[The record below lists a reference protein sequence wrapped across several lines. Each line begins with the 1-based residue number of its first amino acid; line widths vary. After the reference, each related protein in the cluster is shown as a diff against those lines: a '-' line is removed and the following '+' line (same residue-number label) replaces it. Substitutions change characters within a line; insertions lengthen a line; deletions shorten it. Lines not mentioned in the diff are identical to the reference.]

1 MPLNSDAQ
9 GFLIGTPVEL
19 SGFREE
25 MAGILNDVRAIR
37 RTLVARRDRPIDS
50 RPVVTPSS
58 RRPSREFDPA
68 PVVAVGSGQHIA
80 TPSGRGSARVSQ
92 TVATTGELQRGNIGM
107 PGRVA
112 VAAAEAAKGVVNEE
126 SDASVKAFSEI
137 AEPLKRGW
145 AAIRG
150 GNAAERQEGWLKR
163 ILKAVTGWKR
173 PAWPERGGNHRSE
186 EAGEPSGFERARERV
201 AMRDGGR
208 REGAD
213 SQNRI
218 TGGDPVRN
226 DTALAR
232 REGGV
237 MSWLLGSAANVS
249 TAPAMTLQ
257 SIEAHLRSLDKKVKA
272 PKGDGIFIHVLPIFT
287 TFIPSV
293 IEWLRDRRMDSN
305 LERIEGHTRRQ
316 LEISH
321 PFFVFTRRRLIA
333 IGEAIEEAGHENSSP
348 GFFSSLL
355 APLLAPLLSALAGLA
370 TRLAGVPLIGPALA
384 GLTRMLGGA
393 RVAKAVPAVAGAGKA
408 AGAAANASAGG
419 AATPAVAGVAGGAA
433 AARWGK
439 AAQGLRANRVLRTG
453 RVFVRNAG
461 RAIRPLGRV
470 LTKVPV
476 VGSLLALGLGVA
488 GSASI
493 EKDETLSRDQKNAA
507 QGKNWGGVAG
517 SLGGAALG
525 AALGTAIAPGIG
537 TVIGGVLGAV
547 VGDWLGGNLGELIGS
562 KFSAFMAPLAPVF
575 SEIKVWA
582 LATWDW
588 IRDSASA
595 FFDGAKAVFSGVGKW
610 ITERWTAFVDTVT
623 GVFDTFVS
631 NLKTVLNALKNVP
644 VLGDAIRAAERAAN
658 AVADAATATA
668 QRTKEAA
675 GAAVEGAKD
684 MAGRAWDGAVEY
696 ANARVPKGIR
706 DRVAHERAL
715 QTAADYKQGNIS
727 GLDDAHTRELVA
739 STALTESA
747 GGKLGVVNSAGYL
760 GRYQAGASWLA
771 DAGLIRGGSEA
782 VKAAMKRDGF
792 ANEYKWGASGGMTRF
807 LNNNTNWNNGLSRA
821 QYLASADI
829 QDKAF
834 RTNSNLAYQQLVND
848 GTITK
853 SHTQAQIAGL
863 LKARHIAGI
872 GGARAVAAGRTG
884 RKDANGTSA
893 RDYYNDLAGR
903 DAQFSGVFTVGA
915 SAAIR
920 APAAPVVA
928 TTKAPVPPPP
938 PVAPAIPDAPKVQV
952 PLGSAP
958 AAKPISV
965 QMPNPDAGQDV
976 RDRGIAHIA
985 TGGLARA

>member
-1 MPLNSDAQ
+1 MNLNSDSQ
-9 GFLIGTPVEL
+9 GFLVGSKIEM
-19 SGFREE
+19 SGFGREME
-25 MAGILNDVRAIR
+25 ALRGDVRSIR
-37 RTLVARRDRPIDS
+37 KSLLGRRERS
-50 RPVVTPSS
+50 
-58 RRPSREFDPA
+58 E
-68 PVVAVGSGQHIA
+68 VVAPPERRAPRMDAPPVSVSVA
-80 TPSGRGSARVSQ
+80 TPKRRGEAGSRQPAAAQSETASGADRGGPG
-92 TVATTGELQRGNIGM
+92 VA
-107 PGRVA
+107 GRVTG
-112 VAAAEAAKGVVNEE
+112 AAAEAAKAVVNED
-126 SDASVKAFSEI
+126 SDASVKAFNEI
-137 AEPLKRGW
+137 AQPLKRGW
-145 AAIRG
+145 AALRG
-150 GNAAERQEGWLKR
+150 GNAADRQEGWLKR

-173 PAWPERGGNHRSE
+173 QVWPDRE
-186 EAGEPSGFERARERV
+186 EQSRAEKVGEPTGFERARERAV
-201 AMRDGGR
+201 MREAGRADGAEYQSR
-208 REGAD
+208 A
-213 SQNRI
+213 S
-218 TGGDPVRN
+218 GGDPVRN
-226 DTALAR
+226 GAVPAR

-237 MSWLLGSAANVS
+237 MSWLLGSASAGS
-249 TAPAMTLQ
+249 SAPAMTLQ

-272 PKGDGIFIHVLPIFT
+272 PKGEGIFMSILPVFT
-287 TFIPSV
+287 RFIPSV

-305 LERIEGHTRRQ
+305 LERIESHTKKQ
-316 LEISH
+316 LEISY
-321 PFFVFTRRRLIA
+321 PFFAFTRRRLIA

-355 APLLAPLLSALAGLA
+355 APLLAPLLSALAGLSV
-370 TRLAGVPLIGPALA
+370 RFAGVPLIGPALA

-393 RVAKAVPAVAGAGKA
+393 RVATAVPAVAGAGRA
-408 AGAAANASAGG
+408 AGVAANASASG
-419 AATPAVAGVAGGAA
+419 AATPAVAGVAGSAA
-433 AARWGK
+433 AARWGR
-439 AAQGLRANRVLRTG
+439 AAQGFRANRALRTG
-453 RVFVRNAG
+453 RVLMRNAG
-461 RAIRPLGRV
+461 RAMRPLGKV
-470 LTKVPV
+470 FTKVPV

-488 GSASI
+488 GSAGI

-588 IRDSASA
+588 IRDGASA
-595 FFDGAKAVFSGVGKW
+595 FFDGAKAVFTGVGKW

-631 NLKTVLNALKNVP
+631 NLKTVLNALKGVP
-644 VLGDAIRAAERAAN
+644 VLGDAIRAAERAAS
-658 AVADAATATA
+658 AVADAAKATA
-668 QRTKEAA
+668 RKTVEVA
-675 GAAVEGAKD
+675 GAAANGAKD
-684 MAGRAWDGAVEY
+684 MAGRAWTGTVEY
-696 ANARVPKGIR
+696 VKSRVPKGIR

-760 GRYQAGASWLA
+760 GRYQAGAGWLA

-792 ANEYKWGASGGMTRF
+792 TNEYKWGASGGMTRF
-807 LNNNTNWNNGLSRA
+807 LNNNANWNNGLSRA

-915 SAAIR
+915 SAATR

-952 PLGSAP
+952 PLGTAP
-958 AAKPISV
+958 AGKPISV

-985 TGGLARA
+985 TGGLARG

>member
-1 MPLNSDAQ
+1 MSLNSDAQ

-37 RTLVARRDRPIDS
+37 RTLVARRDRSIDG
-50 RPVVTPSS
+50 RPAVTPAS

-80 TPSGRGSARVSQ
+80 TPSGRGSARIQPAS
-92 TVATTGELQRGNIGM
+92 ATTEGLQRDGIGM

-112 VAAAEAAKGVVNEE
+112 VAATEAAKGVVNGE

-145 AAIRG
+145 AALRG
-150 GNAAERQEGWLKR
+150 GNSAERQESWLKR
-163 ILKAVTGWKR
+163 ILKALTGWKN
-173 PAWPERGGNHRSE
+173 PAWPDRGGDNRSE
-186 EAGEPSGFERARERV
+186 QAGEQSGFERARERA

-208 REGAD
+208 RDGAD
-213 SQNRI
+213 SQTRI

-232 REGGV
+232 REGGG
-237 MSWLLGSAANVS
+237 MSWLRGSAANVS

-257 SIEAHLRSLDKKVKA
+257 AVEAHLRSLDKKVKA
-272 PKGDGIFIHVLPIFT
+272 PKGDGIFMRVLPIFT

-316 LEISH
+316 LEISQ

-333 IGEAIEEAGHENSSP
+333 IGEAIEEAGHDNRGS
-348 GFFSSLL
+348 GFFGSLL
-355 APLLAPLLSALAGLA
+355 APLLTPLLSALAGLSA
-370 TRLAGVPLIGPALA
+370 RLAGVPLIGPALA

-393 RVAKAVPAVAGAGKA
+393 RSAAVVPAAG
-408 AGAAANASAGG
+408 AGG
-419 AATPAVAGVAGGAA
+419 AASGAATAA
-433 AARWGK
+433 AAGAGARAAAPRWGR
-439 AAQGLRANRVLRTG
+439 AAQGFRANRALRTG
-453 RVFVRNAG
+453 RVFMRNAG
-461 RAIRPLGRV
+461 RAMRPLGRV

-488 GSASI
+488 GSAGI

-588 IRDSASA
+588 IRDGASA
-595 FFDGAKAVFSGVGKW
+595 FFDGAKAVFTGVGKW

-623 GVFDTFVS
+623 GVFDTFVG

-644 VLGDAIRAAERAAN
+644 VLGDAIREAERAAN

-675 GAAVEGAKD
+675 GAAVEGAKE

-696 ANARVPKGIR
+696 AKARVPKGIR

-760 GRYQAGASWLA
+760 GRYQAGAGWLA

-792 ANEYKWGASGGMTRF
+792 TNEYKWGMSGGMTRF
-807 LNNNTNWNNGLSRA
+807 LNNNQNWNNGLSRA

-829 QDKAF
+829 QDRAF

-938 PVAPAIPDAPKVQV
+938 PVAPVIPDAPKVQV